1 MKPNE
6 IDLMFMRTAQTEV
19 YVVRTWRIIGEKAD
33 RMLDAVERALGVP
46 SISLHEVASRLGSRE
61 HFKDGERGIRL
72 PPEDEQRFLRSLE
85 KHLFYDRLQQALLP
99 SSEECKS
106 DVRPNAP
113 FPEKSCSWT
122 WNRVPRVLHLES
134 DRILEAAVRD
144 EILRICA
151 LVNGTDKR
159 WVIEQKERGI
169 R

>member
-6 IDLMFMRTAQTEV
+6 IDLMFMRKADTEV

-46 SISLHEVASRLGSRE
+46 SISLHEVAKRLGSRE

-72 PPEDEQRFLRSLE
+72 PLEYEQRFLRE
-85 KHLFYDRLQQALLP
+85 IRRHLFLDRLQQAMLP
-99 SSEECKS
+99 ASEECKS
-106 DVRPNAP
+106 DGRPHAP
-113 FPEKSCSWT
+113 FPENSSYWT
-122 WNRVPRVLHLES
+122 WNRVPMLLHLES

-159 WVIEQKERGI
+159 WVME
-169 R
+169 

>member
-33 RMLDAVERALGVP
+33 RMLDAVERVLGVP

-72 PPEDEQRFLRSLE
+72 PPEDEQRFIRSLE
-85 KHLFYDRLQQALLP
+85 KHLFYDRLQQALRP

-106 DVRPNAP
+106 DGRPNAP
-113 FPEKSCSWT
+113 FPEKSCYWT
-122 WNRVPRVLHLES
+122 WNHVSKAFHLES
-134 DRILEAAVRD
+134 ESLLQCAVHH
-144 EILRICA
+144 ECLRICG
-151 LVNGTDKR
+151 LVNAAAKR
-159 WVIEQKERGI
+159 
-169 R
+169 